1 MPLFMNIPKFNK
13 SDILEKGW
21 WNILPKNFLKW
32 VRLGRFDRP
41 VGFWLLLLPGWWV
54 LALTDIEFMHC
65 IKLMMIFFI
74 GSVVMRAAGCTIN
87 DLWDKDIDKKISR
100 TKNRPIANGDISNQ
114 QAFYFL
120 TLMLLIAIICL
131 YQLNVNTWYIA
142 LSSLPLVII
151 YPLAKRFTKWPQIIL
166 GLTFSW
172 PVPTAW
178 SASSQDWTIGIFI
191 MYFGTAFWIIGY
203 DTIYG
208 CQDKN
213 EDEVLGILNSAV
225 SAKNFI
231 TTFVGCM
238 YFITFILFI
247 IGGYLLEDSFFWFIG
262 VILIGCH
269 FIIQIIKLNDLTK
282 NNPLKIF
289 KSNVTVGLILTFFA
303 LGNYTNLYS

>member
-1 MPLFMNIPKFNK
+1 MT
-13 SDILEKGW
+13 
-21 WNILPKNFLKW
+21 
-32 VRLGRFDRP
+32 V
-41 VGFWLLLLPGWWV
+41 
-54 LALTDIEFMHC
+54 
-65 IKLMMIFFI
+65 FFV

-120 TLMLLIAIICL
+120 ALMLLIGTICL
-131 YQLNVNTWYIA
+131 YQLNINTWYVA
-142 LSSLPLVII
+142 LSSLPLIII

-172 PVPTAW
+172 SVPTAW
-178 SASSQDWTIGIFI
+178 SAANQDFTIGIFI
-191 MYFGTAFWIIGY
+191 MYFGTVFWIIGY

-213 EDEVLGILNSAV
+213 EDEIFGIKNSAV
-225 SAKNFI
+225 SAKKFL

-238 YFITFILFI
+238 YLFTFILLIVSGFF
-247 IGGYLLEDSFFWFIG
+247 LEASFFWFIG
-262 VILIGCH
+262 VTLVGCH
-269 FIIQIIKLNDLTK
+269 FINQVLKLNDLQK

-289 KSNVTVGLILTFFA
+289 KSNVKVGLILTFFA
-303 LGNYTNLYS
+303 LGNFTNFI